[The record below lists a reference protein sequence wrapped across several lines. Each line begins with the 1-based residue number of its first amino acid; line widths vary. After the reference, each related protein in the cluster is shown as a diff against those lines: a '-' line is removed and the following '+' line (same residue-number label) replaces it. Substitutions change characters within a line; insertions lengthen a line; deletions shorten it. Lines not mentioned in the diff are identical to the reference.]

1 MDDEKLQETGVDT
14 SSGFRFRSN
23 DEPKRRGRKKG
34 SRIINGRVINPAELA
49 GREENVIGSSVGTGP
64 DESETEFGQSESTK
78 RKAKRKTEYI
88 PSLDLRGLEALL
100 FSIHTGFSILFASPH
115 WALDQEEA
123 AILAQSS
130 VNVLKHYNVSFGG
143 KIADW
148 TNLVIIASM
157 IYGPRLSKSFGKKEK
172 QVKPSS
178 EASDNTD
185 SKIDPLNPLF

>member
-1 MDDEKLQETGVDT
+1 M
-14 SSGFRFRSN
+14 
-23 DEPKRRGRKKG
+23 
-34 SRIINGRVINPAELA
+34 
-49 GREENVIGSSVGTGP
+49 
-64 DESETEFGQSESTK
+64 
-78 RKAKRKTEYI
+78 
-88 PSLDLRGLEALL
+88 DLRGLEALL